1 VSKTPTARLL
11 MQLAAVAL
19 SAQVSLAQVSPP
31 APRADSP
38 ILARNPAGPAEL
50 AQYEFLAGDWD
61 VTVTLQRAGGQSVVY
76 QAAWHNHWV
85 ANGLVM
91 MQEWREPGSTGIE
104 LRSFNPVTRK
114 WDGRNL
120 YVPTPGTWYENQA
133 EFVGGEMIVTTH
145 TQAANGVAEIK
156 REIYHAIATDRFE
169 IRTTVSRDGGASW
182 TPGGYSLVA
191 TRIKS
196 SGSEMTSPVMVATA
210 AAKPRARQGRTFV
223 P

>member
-1 VSKTPTARLL
+1 MIETAFKRLL
-11 MQLAAVAL
+11 ILVVAL
-19 SAQVSLAQVSPP
+19 GLGALSVPAQA
-31 APRADSP
+31 APSTPLADSP

-61 VTVTLQRAGGQSVVY
+61 VTVTLRREGGPPVVY
-76 QAAWHNHWV
+76 RAAWHNHWI

-120 YVPTPGTWYENQA
+120 YLPAPGTWYENEA
-133 EFVGGEMIVTTH
+133 ELVGAEMVVTTR
-145 TQAANGVAEIK
+145 AAGVDGTPEIK
-156 REIYHAIATDRFE
+156 REIYHAITADRFE
-169 IRTTVSRDGGASW
+169 IRTAVSRDGGASW

-191 TRIKS
+191 TRIR
-196 SGSEMTSPVMVATA
+196 P
-210 AAKPRARQGRTFV
+210 
-223 P
+223 